1 MDNLRFKLLFLF
13 LFLHCPGK
21 QTKHHGLVDGETMK
35 NAWNY
40 VGLAHRI
47 RRIGELEFGIAKVLN
62 KKKTIFIAFEL
73 CPISVS
79 LMPSL
84 LFL

>member
-1 MDNLRFKLLFLF
+1 MLAFFTYLMDNLRFKLLFLF

-40 VGLAHRI
+40 VGLALRI
-47 RRIGELEFGIAKVLN
+47 RRIEELEFGIVKVKKIN
-62 KKKTIFIAFEL
+62 KKQFLLPLNYA
-73 CPISVS
+73 
-79 LMPSL
+79 PS
-84 LFL
+84 